1 MSRLG
6 ACSVGRHRLRAM
18 LVGLLGLIV
27 IGFGVSLSRPQI
39 EMAKFPY
46 ERHLSKRERKW
57 IDAQLKRMRLEEKI
71 GQMIMIPAS
80 ATFLNLESE
89 RFKTLRHHI
98 LEHRVGGILLGR
110 GPVYEAAMM
119 INRLQELARFP
130 LLVAAEV
137 DAGVGTTL
145 HGATLLP
152 WNMAVGATGDT
163 AWAMRQG
170 SVTAQEAR
178 LLGVTLLIGPIAD
191 VIADPRHRQI
201 GVRAYGDDPRQ
212 VARMVSAYIRGAQMY
227 GVVTAV
233 KTFPGYGSARPPVG
247 EAFPLLTG
255 SIDEL
260 REQALLPF
268 RAAIES
274 GTGAL
279 LVGHIAV
286 PQIDSTPLPSG
297 SREEPLQAEARLT
310 RPASLSPVV
319 IADLLRRQM
328 GFNGLILT
336 DRLSDATMT
345 AHLTPRQCARS
356 AVKAGVDILLA
367 PADVDGV
374 MRSVWEAVRRGEIAE
389 ARIDESVRRILTAKV
404 RLGLAANRFTDTDL
418 IDSFVGGSASRRVA
432 QTIAQRA
439 ITLVRDERHTI
450 PLSSPSLTSVMHLIV
465 TDAEFNAEERR
476 TLGRVLTDEL
486 RRRRLD
492 TERIVIDRCTPIDR
506 AAAILRRAESVDLVL
521 VSLFAHPRRD
531 HQPGLPAAARALL
544 KRIAERQPSVV
555 VISFGRPYLL
565 LEYPALPTFV
575 SAFGDAGDAVYA
587 QRAVAR
593 ALFGQAPIGGR
604 LPIALPGLYP
614 RGHGITLSVSG
625 SEPAPKR
632 P

>member
-1 MSRLG
+1 MSRVVASNVDRWSRGVMLIG
-6 ACSVGRHRLRAM
+6 FLSV
-18 LVGLLGLIV
+18 IV
-27 IGFGVSLSRPQI
+27 IGFGLGLSPSQI

-46 ERHLSKRERKW
+46 QRHLSKRERKW
-57 IDAQLKRMRLEEKI
+57 VDAQLKRMRLEEKL

-89 RFKTLRHHI
+89 RFKALRHHI
-98 LEHRVGGILLGR
+98 LENHVGGILLER
-110 GPVYEAAMM
+110 GQVYEAAMM
-119 INRLQELARFP
+119 INRLQELSRFP

-145 HGATLLP
+145 LGATLLP

-178 LLGVTLLIGPIAD
+178 LLGITCLIGPTAD
-191 VIADPRHRQI
+191 VIADPRHRRI

-212 VARMVSAYIRGAQMY
+212 VARMVSAYIQGAQMY
-227 GVVTAV
+227 GVMTAV
-233 KTFPGYGSARPPVG
+233 RTFPGYGSARPPVG

-255 SIDEL
+255 SIDDL
-260 REQALLPF
+260 REQAFLPF
-268 RAAIES
+268 QAAIQS

-286 PQIDSTPLPSG
+286 PQIDSTPLSLG
-297 SREEPLQAEARLT
+297 SPEKPPKPEAKLT
-310 RPASLSPVV
+310 RPASLSPMV
-319 IADLLRRQM
+319 IGDVLRRQM
-328 GFNGLILT
+328 KFDGLILT
-336 DRLSDATMT
+336 DRLSDAAMT
-345 AHLTPRQCARS
+345 AHLTPRQCAHY

-367 PADVDGV
+367 PADVDGT
-374 MRSVWEAVRRGEIAE
+374 MRSLWEAVRRGEIAE
-389 ARIDESVRRILTAKV
+389 ERIDESVRRILTAKV
-404 RLGLAANRFTDTDL
+404 RLGLAANRFTD
-418 IDSFVGGSASRRVA
+418 IDPIDNFVGGSASRHVA

-450 PLSSPSLTSVMHLIV
+450 PLNSTSIASVMHLV
-465 TDAEFNAEERR
+465 MTDADINARTRR

-486 RRRRLD
+486 RHRGLNVERR
-492 TERIVIDRCTPIDR
+492 VVDRCTPVDR
-506 AAAILRRAESVDLVL
+506 TAAILRRAESVDLVL

-531 HQPGLPAAARALL
+531 HQPDLPAAVRALL
-544 KRIAERQPSVV
+544 KQIPQRQPSTVV
-555 VISFGRPYLL
+555 VSFGRPYLL
-565 LEYPALPTFV
+565 LEYPTLPAYI

-593 ALFGQAPIGGR
+593 ALLGEAPIGGR

-614 RGHGITLSVSG
+614 RGHGITMGVAG
-625 SEPAPKR
+625 SERTPKR